1 MDSNSYKDER
11 LPSGGA
17 REPHMGHDGTQTELK
32 FQSTQ
37 TVVVYMTVT
46 TSLHIHLQTVLRH
59 TSVIPTASFQKA
71 GSVGDTDSEF
81 LWKLILSHLTTALGQ
96 YKYTSCQYPVLK
108 ILSTLNTLSS
118 LEKKDGSGT
127 VWKRTLNLLLVR

>member
-1 MDSNSYKDER
+1 
-11 LPSGGA
+11 
-17 REPHMGHDGTQTELK
+17 MGHDGTQTEKKVSIYTDRCSLDDRK
-32 FQSTQ
+32 DQST
-37 TVVVYMTVT
+37 
-46 TSLHIHLQTVLRH
+46 LDCIHIHLQTVLRH

-71 GSVGDTDSEF
+71 GSAGDTDSEF

-108 ILSTLNTLSS
+108 ILSTLNTLFS

-127 VWKRTLNLLLVR
+127 VWKRTLTLLLVR